1 MDDFEIINRILS
13 GEKRAWNIFVEK
25 YANLIYSAII
35 CTFHQHGRKAG
46 PETLADL
53 YQDVFVKLIK
63 DNCKALCAFQGR
75 NKCKLS
81 TYLREIAKN
90 TTIDFLRRINSDDS
104 NDDNN
109 MQTDQRTRVFI
120 KELSDDSIK
129 ELIKEWDARLIIQRL
144 MSSLSEKRKKLCQLY
159 YFEDLEPKE
168 VARELDITV
177 DIFYSEKS
185 RTLKNLNQL
194 YFKEKKF

>member
-1 MDDFEIINRILS
+1 MDDFELIGRILS
-13 GEKRAWNIFVEK
+13 GDKRAWNFFVEK
-25 YANLIYSAII
+25 FSNLIYSTII
-35 CTFHQHGRKAG
+35 RTFHKNGRKAD
-46 PETLADL
+46 PETVADL
-53 YQDVFVKLIK
+53 YQEVFVKLVK
-63 DNCKALCAFQGR
+63 DNCKALSVFQGR

-90 TTIDFLRRINSDDS
+90 TTIDHLRRIKPDDF
-104 NDDNN
+104 NDNN
-109 MQTDQRTRVFI
+109 LYIDHQVRDFI

-144 MSSLSEKRKKLCQLY
+144 MNSLSEKRKKLCQLY

-194 YFKEKKF
+194 YLKEKKF

>member
-1 MDDFEIINRILS
+1 MEDFDLIRNILAGDKHS
-13 GEKRAWNIFVEK
+13 WNIFVEK
-25 YANLIYSAII
+25 FSNLIYSTII
-35 CTFHQHGRKAG
+35 RTFHKNGRKAQ
-46 PETLADL
+46 PETVADL
-53 YQDVFVKLIK
+53 YQDVFVKLLK

-90 TTIDFLRRINSDDS
+90 TTIDHLRRVNSDDF

-109 MQTDQRTRVFI
+109 MQIEQRTKVFI

-185 RTLKNLNQL
+185 RLLKSLNQL
-194 YFKEKKF
+194 YLKEKKF

>member
-1 MDDFEIINRILS
+1 MDDFELINRVLS
-13 GEKRAWNIFVEK
+13 GEKRAWNFFVEK

-35 CTFHQHGRKAG
+35 CTFHQYGRKAG

-63 DNCKALCAFQGR
+63 DNCKALRAFQGR

-90 TTIDFLRRINSDDS
+90 TTIDYLRRPKTEDPDDDH
-104 NDDNN
+104 NLPADHK
-109 MQTDQRTRVFI
+109 TREFI
-120 KELSDDSIK
+120 SELSDESVKD
-129 ELIKEWDARLIIQRL
+129 LIKKLDAKIIIQRL
-144 MSSLSEKRKKLCQLY
+144 MDGLPDKRKKLCQLY
-159 YFEDLEPKE
+159 YFEEMEPKE
-168 VARELDITV
+168 VAKELEISV

-194 YFKEKKF
+194 YIKEKKF